1 MAENRI
7 QEGQKDNSQ
16 KSRRGFAAMDPEKQ
30 KQIASEGGRAA
41 HRQGVAH
48 EWSTEEARE
57 AGRKG
62 GQNSKSH
69 KNIEI
74 TGREEI
80 F

>member
-1 MAENRI
+1 MENFN
-7 QEGQKDNSQ
+7 GQRQNEVRQ

-48 EWSTEEARE
+48 EWTADEARE

-62 GQNSKSH
+62 GQNSRGSRNH
-69 KNIEI
+69 GSQSGEAA
-74 TGREEI
+74 
-80 F
+80 